1 MRREEDQELWDVLG
15 RAVPPPRLSAF
26 FARDVLRQIRQQPAG
41 FQWRDWIS
49 LRRLIPAAIALTL
62 IVTSAVFIERQIAGP
77 RNVEQTPEVVAQV
90 DPQDFEVVADLDVL
104 LASDETNLW
113 DDDQSL

>member
-1 MRREEDQELWDVLG
+1 MLG
-15 RAVPPPRLSAF
+15 RAAPPRPPSAF
-26 FARDVLRQIRQQPAG
+26 FSRDVLRRIRQQPTG

-49 LRRLIPAAIALTL
+49 LRRLIPATVALAL
-62 IVTSAVFIERQIAGP
+62 VAASAVFLEHQFVGP
-77 RNVEQTPEVVAQV
+77 RPTEGTPEVVAKI

>member
-15 RAVPPPRLSAF
+15 RAAAPPRLSAF
-26 FARDVLRQIRQQPAG
+26 FARDVLRRIRQQPAG
-41 FQWRDWIS
+41 FQWRDWLS
-49 LRRLIPAAIALTL
+49 WRRLIPATVALALIAASVVL
-62 IVTSAVFIERQIAGP
+62 IQQPFARL
-77 RNVEQTPEVVAQV
+77 RNIEQTPEVVAKV

>member
-26 FARDVLRQIRQQPAG
+26 FARDVLRRIREQPTG

-49 LRRLIPAAIALTL
+49 LRRLIPATVALTL
-62 IVTSAVFIERQIAGP
+62 LVASVAFIERQSAGP
-77 RNVEQTPEVVAQV
+77 RNSEQTPEVIAKI